1 MIKEN
6 VFLRSHEGRKILMLK
21 IGKSPRGSDTRA
33 VWIDGGIHARL
44 DRVRSKEGE
53 QSVFC
58 LKFLSLFREWVA
70 ISTATFL
77 LDRLVA
83 AFKLTDDE
91 VSAEKGCDMAAIRAV
106 DW

>member
-44 DRVRSKEGE
+44 DRVRSKEGRAK
-53 QSVFC
+53 C
-58 LKFLSLFREWVA
+58 LLSKASIFIQGVGCHLHSDVPPGQA
-70 ISTATFL
+70 GV
-77 LDRLVA
+77 RLQA
-83 AFKLTDDE
+83 HRRR
-91 VSAEKGCDMAAIRAV
+91 GQR
-106 DW
+106 

>member
-1 MIKEN
+1 
-6 VFLRSHEGRKILMLK
+6 MLK

-44 DRVRSKEGE
+44 DRVRSKEGRAK
-53 QSVFC
+53 C
-58 LKFLSLFREWVA
+58 LLSKVSSLFREWVA

-77 LDRLVA
+77 LDKLVT
-83 AFKLTDDE
+83 AFKLTDNE
-91 VSAEKGCDMAAIRAV
+91 VSGEKGCDMAAIRAV